1 LIYLKNQYIRINK
14 FIEKWNE
21 IIFFSLLIDAIILPL
36 VFEFLG
42 VMILLSISLL
52 IILIRWPYLYYDDMT
67 IDYSIYQFP
76 EEGEIVVDCLN
87 QKYKVKSVNFK
98 FGIINL
104 EEENPIFPQEE
115 INYFDFIKDF
125 RTLNSIRDE
134 KLNKILT

>member
-1 LIYLKNQYIRINK
+1 
-14 FIEKWNE
+14 
-21 IIFFSLLIDAIILPL
+21 
-36 VFEFLG
+36 
-42 VMILLSISLL
+42 
-52 IILIRWPYLYYDDMT
+52 MT